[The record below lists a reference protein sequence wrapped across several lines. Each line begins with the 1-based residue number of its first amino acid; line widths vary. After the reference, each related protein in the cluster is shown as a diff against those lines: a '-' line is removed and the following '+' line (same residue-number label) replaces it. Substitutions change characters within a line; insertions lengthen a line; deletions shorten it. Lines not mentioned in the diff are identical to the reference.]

1 MVYKR
6 GNNWHV
12 DVTVNGERYRE
23 ALHTSDRREALA
35 LEKKRIAEL
44 QQGKGHTAADK
55 DFARASFKDAAEA
68 FIAERIG
75 HVAQRTIQ
83 FERERVKPL
92 SEFFGDKTITK
103 IRADDVRAYQKM
115 RREGGLSGKT
125 INMEVGVLRLI
136 LKRAKTWHLLADDV
150 KLFPKSPR
158 VVGKVLTSDE
168 KAHLFRVASS
178 RPPWLTAFCAAVI
191 AVSTTCRSVEL
202 KGLRWRDVDLF
213 NQAMMVRRSKTEAGH
228 RTIPLNRDAVLAF
241 AKLKERSDLANA
253 SESAHYVFPTCERN
267 KIDPTK
273 PQKGWR
279 SAWRSLTKAAGFP
292 GFRFHDLRHQAIT
305 EMAEG
310 GASDATIMAVAGH
323 IDRAMMEH
331 YSHVRM
337 AAKRDALTKLESG
350 LMEIPVIADVTKLG
364 TKKAQ

>member
-6 GNNWHV
+6 GNNWYL

-23 ALHTSDRREALA
+23 ALHTSDRREALGF
-35 LEKKRIAEL
+35 EKKRVAEL

-55 DFARASFKDAAEA
+55 DFARACFSDAAEA
-68 FIAERIG
+68 FIGERIG
-75 HVAQRTIQ
+75 HVAQRTNQ
-83 FERERVKPL
+83 FERERIKPL
-92 SEFFGDKTITK
+92 SEFFGDKTIMK
-103 IRADDVRAYQKM
+103 IRADDVRAYQKA
-115 RREGGLSGKT
+115 RRESGLSGKT
-125 INMEVGVLRLI
+125 INMEIGVLRLI
-136 LKRAKTWHLLADDV
+136 LKRAKIGRLLADDV
-150 KLFPKSPR
+150 RLFPKSPR
-158 VVGKVLTSDE
+158 VVGRVLTAEE

-178 RPPWLTAFCAAVI
+178 KPPWLTAFCAAVI

-213 NQAMMVRRSKTEAGH
+213 SQAMLVRRSKTEAGH
-228 RTIPLNRDAVLAF
+228 RTIPLNRDATLAF
-241 AKLKERSDLANA
+241 AKLKERSELLEAVDP
-253 SESAHYVFPTCERN
+253 AHYVFPTCERN
-267 KIDPTK
+267 NIDPTK

-305 EMAEG
+305 EMAEA

-331 YSHVRM
+331 YSHIRM
-337 AAKRDALTKLESG
+337 AAKRDVLTRLESG
-350 LMEIPVIADVTKLG
+350 LMEIPVTPQAPKPG
-364 TKKAQ
+364 AKKTQ